1 MNAPRT
7 DPCPRFAWPLLLPIV
22 LLALGIHAL
31 PHPGFGF
38 QRDELLYFAMG
49 DHLDLFRMQFPPLIA
64 AAARLMKALFGDQV
78 AGARLLPALLH
89 ATLIILAAAMA
100 RAICG
105 AAPAQLLAGL
115 ALLVAPVF
123 VRAGTLFQPVVF
135 ELTWSSLAL
144 LALLEL
150 LGQQADSVQAR
161 AGWWCVLGTALG
173 LGAMTKFSIAF
184 LLLGVSVAV
193 LLSPLRRDLLTRW
206 PWTAALL
213 VAALAVPSLSGQV
226 TWQWPFLAQMAAL
239 RETQLQRVTPGAFL
253 SAQLLMLGPA
263 AVVMLVGAW
272 SLMFDTRARRFR
284 PAAFAAV
291 AVMVVLLILHGKDYY
306 FAPVHPLL
314 LAAGSVAL
322 ARMSERTG
330 RAWLAPAVAT
340 LLLVGGALLLPMGAP
355 ILPREALARYAARLG
370 VSRAVATNY
379 GTVLALP
386 QDFADMIGWEELTAT
401 VAAVYRSLPDAE
413 RTPTVIVGGNFGRA
427 GALAIYAK
435 RYGLPY
441 PVSRSGD
448 FYNWGLPAQP
458 ISTLII
464 VGGTMADLQPLCGN
478 VTEVARTSNPW
489 GVEQEQEV
497 PIHVCRDLR
506 EAPDV
511 IWRRLGPD
519 WG

>member
-1 MNAPRT
+1 MA
-7 DPCPRFAWPLLLPIV
+7 PCPRFDWPLLLPIV
-22 LLALGIHAL
+22 LVALGIHAL
-31 PHPGFGF
+31 PQPGFGF

-49 DHLDLFRMQFPPLIA
+49 DHLDLVRMQFPPLIA
-64 AAARLMKALFGDQV
+64 AAARLMKSFFGDQV

-89 ATLIILAAAMA
+89 ATLIILATAMA
-100 RAICG
+100 RAMGG
-105 AAPAQLLAGL
+105 AGPAQLLAGL
-115 ALLVAPVF
+115 SLLVAPIF

-150 LGQQADSVQAR
+150 LARQADAVRAR
-161 AGWWCVLGTALG
+161 AGWWCVLGIALG

-184 LLLGVSVAV
+184 LLVGVSVAV

-206 PWTAALL
+206 PWAAALIGVL
-213 VAALAVPSLSGQV
+213 LALPSVSGQV

-272 SLMFDTRARRFR
+272 SLMFGTRSRRFR

-291 AVMVVLLILHGKDYY
+291 AVLVLLLILHGKDYY
-306 FAPVHPLL
+306 FAPMHPLL

-322 ARMSERTG
+322 ARRSERTG
-330 RAWLAPAVAT
+330 RAWLVPAVAA
-340 LLLVGGALLLPMGAP
+340 LLLVGGALLLPIGAP

-379 GTVLALP
+379 GTVLSLP
-386 QDFADMIGWEELTAT
+386 QDFADMIGWEELTTT

-413 RTPTVIVGGNFGRA
+413 RTHAVIVGGNYGRA

-458 ISTLII
+458 INTLII

-489 GVEQEQEV
+489 GVEQEQDV
-497 PIHVCRDLR
+497 PIHICRDLKQP
-506 EAPDV
+506 PDV